1 MKCET
6 VYVET
11 SIISYLCS
19 RPSRDLIVAANQEIT
34 REWWDKRRADY
45 DCYISELVME
55 EISAGDQEAAAKRLH
70 LAGNMLLLAAN
81 DAARNLEGQIM
92 RGLDLPRT
100 VAADAAHIAIA
111 VVHGMDYLLTL
122 NCAHIANPHWLHKLR
137 GIVEG
142 QGFGMPEICTSQE
155 ILEGERL

>member
-6 VYVET
+6 VYIET

-34 REWWDKRRADY
+34 REWWNERRADY

-55 EISAGDQEAAAKRLH
+55 EISAGDVEAAAKRLRI
-70 LAGNMLLLAAN
+70 ADGMPLLAAN
-81 DAARNLEGQIM
+81 DIVRNLEGEIM
-92 RGLDLPRT
+92 RGLGLPKII
-100 VAADAAHIAIA
+100 AADVAHIAITA
-111 VVHGMDYLLTL
+111 VHGMDYLLTL

-137 GIVEG
+137 DIIEG
-142 QGFGMPEICTSQE
+142 HGFGMPEICTPQE